1 MGPFS
6 SKGVLASC
14 QPLPGPGAALSF
26 HLRPAA
32 LPARTLGL
40 RKLGWPLTRARVTAP
55 PASLL
60 SQAWEG
66 DKRVTR
72 TSGPGGEVVITVACT
87 QHQAGVPAEPPHP
100 LGAWHQLQID
110 LDKEIPR
117 CSAQRTSVPKKTYL
131 SKAPMPAAICFTL
144 RFGEGK
150 TDPRRGGRALGARPG
165 AASPLQSHN
174 QEGGTAVPTSQT
186 RQKQGAT

>member
-1 MGPFS
+1 MCWPR
-6 SKGVLASC
+6 ASLS
-14 QPLPGPGAALSF
+14 PAPELPCLSTSGRQRF
-26 HLRPAA
+26 
-32 LPARTLGL
+32 LPWTLGP
-40 RKLGWPLTRARVTAP
+40 RKLGWPLARVRVTVP

-87 QHQAGVPAEPPHP
+87 HHQAGVPAEPPHP

-117 CSAQRTSVPKKTYL
+117 CSAQGTSVPKKTDL

-144 RFGEGK
+144 RFGVAGLWAPGRVLPHHCSLTTK
-150 TDPRRGGRALGARPG
+150 RGALLYPLHRRDRSKKPPDVRVTL
-165 AASPLQSHN
+165 
-174 QEGGTAVPTSQT
+174 
-186 RQKQGAT
+186 